1 MLNKNKKNIIIVGA
15 GQLGILISNI
25 LIKQKS
31 FNILGFIDNDKK
43 KLNKF
48 INNYKVIGSESYL
61 FKNKKKYI
69 NLAIAVGD
77 IIKREKIIKKLKN
90 QNFAFPSIV
99 DISCNIDKGVKL
111 GKGSIISN
119 STTIL
124 NDTKIGEF
132 SLVGTGVN
140 ILHNV
145 EIGNNCIIGGGT
157 TIGSNVQI
165 KNKVFVG
172 VGSTFASKKIK
183 VEKNSFI
190 CSGSVI
196 FNNVKAGSKM
206 IGNPARAIPG
216 KF

>member
-77 IIKREKIIKKLKN
+77 IIKREKIIKRLKN

-99 DISCNIDKGVKL
+99 TISVSQPFCTICIDLHHAGIL
-111 GKGSIISN
+111 GL
-119 STTIL
+119 T
-124 NDTKIGEF
+124 
-132 SLVGTGVN
+132 
-140 ILHNV
+140 
-145 EIGNNCIIGGGT
+145 
-157 TIGSNVQI
+157 
-165 KNKVFVG
+165 
-172 VGSTFASKKIK
+172 
-183 VEKNSFI
+183 
-190 CSGSVI
+190 GSVLINSVIWLISVTLLGIKWSMIYYLSIRVILKKYISFFPESYLFFFCTFCNHHHSIMI
-196 FNNVKAGSKM
+196 FIYKC
-206 IGNPARAIPG
+206 I
-216 KF
+216 